1 MKNKTKNNQSKFKT
15 KQSQPNQEI
24 INTSSENLE
33 VLSKKKVAEEMSKF
47 LETFQNKTFQ
57 TDNYI
62 FDFQAYSKEDENM
75 LLTGQFPLKIFI
87 RLKNKDKK
95 RLDIIENFFDWFI
108 TLIEDDLNK
117 SGLKLNFSSSKL
129 NKKDDIYILN
139 IVLRNW

>member
-1 MKNKTKNNQSKFKT
+1 MKNKTKNNQSKFKP

-47 LETFQNKTFQ
+47 LETFQNKRFE

-62 FDFQAYSKEDENM
+62 FDFQNYSKEDENM

-87 RLKNKDKK
+87 KLKNKNKK
-95 RLDIIENFFDWFI
+95 GLDIIENFFDWFI
-108 TLIEDDLNK
+108 NSIEEDLEKN
-117 SGLKLNFSSSKL
+117 GLKLDFASSKL
-129 NKKDDIYILN
+129 KKKDDIYVLKI
-139 IVLRNW
+139 IVRNW

>member
-1 MKNKTKNNQSKFKT
+1 MKNKTKNNQSKFKP
-15 KQSQPNQEI
+15 KQSQLNQEI

-47 LETFQNKTFQ
+47 LESFQNKTFQ

-108 TLIEDDLNK
+108 TLIEDDLEK

>member
-1 MKNKTKNNQSKFKT
+1 MKNN
-15 KQSQPNQEI
+15 KQSNQPKSNQEI

-47 LETFQNKTFQ
+47 LESFQNKTFQ

-108 TLIEDDLNK
+108 TLIEDDLEK

>member
-1 MKNKTKNNQSKFKT
+1 MKNKTKNNQSKIKP
-15 KQSQPNQEI
+15 KQSQPIQEI

-47 LETFQNKTFQ
+47 LETFQNKTFE

-62 FDFQAYSKEDENM
+62 FEFQAYSKEDENM

-108 TLIEDDLNK
+108 SSIEEDLEKN
-117 SGLKLNFSSSKL
+117 GLKLDFASSKL
-129 NKKDDIYILN
+129 KKKDDIYILN
-139 IVLRNW
+139 IIVRNW

>member
-1 MKNKTKNNQSKFKT
+1 MKNKTKNNQSKFKP
-15 KQSQPNQEI
+15 KQSQPIQEI

-47 LETFQNKTFQ
+47 LESFQNKTFQ

-62 FDFQAYSKEDENM
+62 FDFQSYSKEDENM

-108 TLIEDDLNK
+108 TLIEDDLEK